1 MKSQLNFVLWK
12 FCLIFC
18 ASQFHSQTQ
27 LYKSSLE
34 LNEFSPENT
43 YSSIAMKG
51 NTIVFNASNY
61 HLYGIDKTNYKT
73 LYDIEVNTMSNKPAY
88 FYQDTFFFGT
98 YKNQES
104 KVVQFD
110 LNSGNVIKELP
121 FESMETEP
129 HILGNTLYFTGLRNG
144 GRLISYDLEKN
155 QILWNKFIGH
165 GSDYEPDYQK
175 DKIVVS
181 VDKTWWY
188 HLDYHGKDVPMESKK
203 SFEIGDTPYF
213 VIEYEFLTHDE
224 KEISQEF
231 LWENQLTRHY
241 NIKKTKKQTFVLS
254 NKYLMILANNKK
266 VKLLADLSSVL
277 SKEFEERGSLEKILQ
292 VDAKTIWLINQNQL
306 VHYDFK
312 KEKILRIVNLEIWR
326 PHQLILDHRTMW
338 LISQNDGQ
346 LYALDFEPDETIAR
360 KNDRDKAIKEK
371 YRCILPDTTKI
382 EVANAVE
389 EKFKNNN

>member
-34 LNEFSPENT
+34 LSSYSPENN
-43 YSSIAMKG
+43 YASIAMKG

-88 FYQDTFFFGT
+88 FYQDTFFYGT

-110 LNSGNVIKELP
+110 LNSGNVIKQLP
-121 FESMETEP
+121 FESMVTEP
-129 HILGNTLYFTGLRNG
+129 HIVGNTLYFTGLRNG
-144 GRLISYDLEKN
+144 GRLISYDLEKD
-155 QILWNKFIGH
+155 QILWDKFIGH
-165 GSDYEPDYQK
+165 GSDYKPDYQK

-181 VDKTWWY
+181 VDKNFWSY
-188 HLDYHGKDVPMESKK
+188 LDYNGKDVPMESKK

-213 VIEYEFLTHDE
+213 VIEYEFLTHDG

-241 NIKKTKKQTFVLS
+241 SIKKTKNQTFVLS
-254 NKYLMILANNKK
+254 NNRLMILGNNKN
-266 VKLLADLSSVL
+266 VMLNADFSSVWYND
-277 SKEFEERGSLEKILQ
+277 FEERGIMKKILQ
-292 VDAKTIWLINQNQL
+292 VDAKKVWLINQDL
-306 VHYDFK
+306 LMHYDFK
-312 KEKILRIVNLEIWR
+312 KEKILRIVNLDIWR
-326 PHQLILDHRTMW
+326 PHQLILDNRTIW

-346 LYALDFEPDETIAR
+346 LYALDFEPDEAIAR
-360 KNDRDKAIKEK
+360 KLDREKAIKDRQ
-371 YRCILPDTTKI
+371 RCDFPNPKKI
-382 EVANAVE
+382 TAAKAVE
-389 EKFKNNN
+389 DQFKNNN

>member
-1 MKSQLNFVLWK
+1 MKSQLNFFLWK

-18 ASQFHSQTQ
+18 ASHFNSQTPI
-27 LYKSSLE
+27 YKSSLE
-34 LNEFSPENT
+34 LDDFAPESN
-43 YSSIAMKG
+43 YSSIAMHG
-51 NTIVFNASNY
+51 NMIVFNASNY

-88 FYQDTFFFGT
+88 FYQDTFFYGT

-110 LNSGNVIKELP
+110 LHSGNVIKELP
-121 FESMETEP
+121 FESIDTQP
-129 HILGNTLYFTGLRNG
+129 HLIGNTLYFTGLRSG
-144 GRLISYDLEKN
+144 GRLFAYDIKKN
-155 QILWNKFIGH
+155 QTLWDKFIGH

-181 VDKTWWY
+181 VDKTWWS
-188 HLDYHGKDVPMESKK
+188 HLDYHGKHVPMESKK

-213 VIEYEFLTHDE
+213 VIEYEFLTHDG

-241 NIKKTKKQTFVLS
+241 SIKKTKNQTFVLS
-254 NKYLMILANNKK
+254 NNRLMILGNNKK
-266 VKLLADLSSVL
+266 VMLNADLSSVWYND
-277 SKEFEERGSLEKILQ
+277 SEERGTLKKILQ
-292 VDAKTIWLINQNQL
+292 VDAKTVWLINQNQL

-312 KEKILRIVNLEIWR
+312 KEKILRTINLDAWR
-326 PHQLILDHRTMW
+326 PHQLILDDRTIW

-346 LYALDFEPDETIAR
+346 LYALNFVPDEAIAR
-360 KNDRDKAIKEK
+360 KLDRKKAIKDRQ
-371 YRCILPDTTKI
+371 RCDFPNPKKI
-382 EVANAVE
+382 AAAKAME
-389 EKFKNNN
+389 EKLIKNN

>member
-1 MKSQLNFVLWK
+1 MKSQLNFFLWK

-27 LYKSSLE
+27 LYKSSLK
-34 LNEFSPENT
+34 LFGFSPEEDY

-51 NTIVFNASNY
+51 NVIVFNAPNY

-88 FYQDTFFFGT
+88 FHQETFFYGT

-110 LNSGNVIKELP
+110 LHSGNVIKELP
-121 FESMETEP
+121 FESIDTQP
-129 HILGNTLYFTGLRNG
+129 HLIGNTLYLTGLQSG
-144 GRLISYDLEKN
+144 GRLFAYDIEKN
-155 QILWNKFIGH
+155 QTLWDKFIGH

-181 VDKTWWY
+181 VDKTWWS
-188 HLDYHGKDVPMESKK
+188 HLDYQGKHVPMESKK
-203 SFEIGDTPYF
+203 SFEIDDTPYF

-241 NIKKTKKQTFVLS
+241 SIKKTKNQTFVLS
-254 NKYLMILANNKK
+254 NNRLMILGNNKK
-266 VKLLADLSSVL
+266 VMLNADLSSVWFND
-277 SKEFEERGSLEKILQ
+277 SEERGTLKKILQ
-292 VDAKTIWLINQNQL
+292 VDDKTIWLINQNQL
-306 VHYDFK
+306 VQYDFK
-312 KEKILRIVNLEIWR
+312 KEKILRTINLDAWR
-326 PHQLILDHRTMW
+326 PQQLILDNRTIW
-338 LISQNDGQ
+338 LISRNDGQ
-346 LYALDFEPDETIAR
+346 LYALDFEPDESQTA
-360 KNDRDKAIKEK
+360 EK
-371 YRCILPDTTKI
+371 KL
-382 EVANAVE
+382 
-389 EKFKNNN
+389 KNNN

>member
-34 LNEFSPENT
+34 LSSFSPENN
-43 YSSIAMKG
+43 YASIAMKG
-51 NTIVFNASNY
+51 NTIVFNASDY

-88 FYQDTFFFGT
+88 FYQDTFFYGT

-110 LNSGNVIKELP
+110 LHSGNIIKELP
-121 FESMETEP
+121 FESIDTQP
-129 HILGNTLYFTGLRNG
+129 HLIGNTLYFTGLQSG
-144 GRLISYDLEKN
+144 GRLFAYDIEKN
-155 QILWNKFIGH
+155 QTLWDKFIGH
-165 GSDYEPDYQK
+165 GSEYEPDYQK

-181 VDKTWWY
+181 VDKTWWS
-188 HLDYHGKDVPMESKK
+188 HLDYQGKHVPMESKK
-203 SFEIGDTPYF
+203 SFEIDDTPYF

-241 NIKKTKKQTFVLS
+241 SIKKTKNQTFVLS
-254 NKYLMILANNKK
+254 NNRLMILGNNKK
-266 VKLLADLSSVL
+266 VMLNADLTSVWYND
-277 SKEFEERGSLEKILQ
+277 SEERGTLKKILQ
-292 VDAKTIWLINQNQL
+292 VHAKTVWLINQDL
-306 VHYDFK
+306 LMHYDFK
-312 KEKILRIVNLEIWR
+312 KEKILRIVNLDIWR
-326 PHQLILDHRTMW
+326 PHQLILDDRTIW

-346 LYALDFEPDETIAR
+346 LYALDFEPDEAIAR
-360 KNDRDKAIKEK
+360 KLDRDKAINEK

-382 EVANAVE
+382 EVAKAME